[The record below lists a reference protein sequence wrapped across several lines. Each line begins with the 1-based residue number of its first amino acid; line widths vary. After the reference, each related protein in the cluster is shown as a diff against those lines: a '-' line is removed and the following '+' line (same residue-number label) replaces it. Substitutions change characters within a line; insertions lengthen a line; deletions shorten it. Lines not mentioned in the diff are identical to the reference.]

1 MGTWGY
7 TVYKKKNLLYL
18 IVIAYWTVN
27 LPSLWLGPIDLHIPQ
42 IPNSTHLRQSYMVGI
57 PQSHIFVLVQRS
69 FLKIVQFSA
78 GKKKQQKNTHSKPQ
92 AFLLGTISTR
102 GLLGTNPYPIKSH
115 FWRWCS
121 FSPRWDTFVPWRVN
135 RKDLKLVLFKI

>member
-7 TVYKKKNLLYL
+7 TVYKNKYLLYL

-57 PQSHIFVLVQRS
+57 PQSHILVLVQRS

-78 GKKKQQKNTHSKPQ
+78 GKKNTKKHTFKTTGVFVGDNFHKRPPGNESISHQKSLLKMMFLFPQVGYVCSLEGKSKRSE
-92 AFLLGTISTR
+92 TC
-102 GLLGTNPYPIKSH
+102 PIQ
-115 FWRWCS
+115 
-121 FSPRWDTFVPWRVN
+121 N
-135 RKDLKLVLFKI
+135 